1 MGSVQ
6 RTWIKDNSSESKMYA
21 DSVYMYDAGN
31 FIGLLT
37 VKGETNTKQWSG
49 FTLVSRVKTLETIE
63 EILEPAHEF
72 TVPMHFYSVEKYPA
86 TIESSTLWIP
96 GWKIQ
101 LVKAPNHQQ
110 NHQQKQEA
118 LGVEALGSQQSQPSL
133 QKQHRHQGQHQP
145 FLQPAQSHQSPSFQP
160 LPKSPSEKQGLSRH
174 PLQNKSNNASRPKAS
189 LSSNPTFHAK
199 PRQSIQGTSGG
210 LPLPSSQGGHIS
222 PLSQQHP
229 LSQPSPC
236 PPLPSRPE
244 GSNPQ
249 STSSS
254 PNHSNSKRHLP
265 SQQARRQREG
275 KSQHPIFS
283 QTSSHE

>member
-1 MGSVQ
+1 MGSIQ

-37 VKGETNTKQWSG
+37 VKGGAKQWSG

-63 EILEPAHEF
+63 EMLEPAHDF

-101 LVKAPNHQQ
+101 LI
-110 NHQQKQEA
+110 QKQVQKHQHH
-118 LGVEALGSQQSQPSL
+118 GVEALGSQLSL
-133 QKQHRHQGQHQP
+133 QKSHKHQGQHQSS
-145 FLQPAQSHQSPSFQP
+145 LQLAQSQQSPSFPP
-160 LPKSPSEKQGLSRH
+160 LPKSPSEKQGPLQH
-174 PLQNKSNNASRPKAS
+174 PLQNKSNSASRPKAS
-189 LSSNPTFHAK
+189 LSSNQAFHAK
-199 PRQSIQGTSGG
+199 PRQSTQGKSGA

-222 PLSQQHP
+222 PLLQQHP
-229 LSQPSPC
+229 LSQPSPSLL
-236 PPLPSRPE
+236 LPSRPE
-244 GSNPQ
+244 ESNPQ

-254 PNHSNSKRHLP
+254 PNQLNLKRRLS
-265 SQQARRQREG
+265 SQQAQRQREG
-275 KSQHPIFS
+275 KFQHPTFS